1 MARLGFF
8 LARSLGFAALGALLS
23 SPLAGCS
30 SSDDNGTPDVAVT
43 DGGGDADAGD
53 TPVVVKPTG
62 TADLTLLTLTAWQ
75 GQLDPL
81 TVTTTTTATTY
92 GGLATLSAYFK
103 AERAA
108 TKDDVLLV
116 TAGDEF
122 GATPVLSS
130 AFEDEPAVK
139 GLDFLGLR
147 VSTFANHNFD
157 LGIAGLQK
165 LITQAG
171 YTFVSTN
178 LNNVTKELG
187 AKVAVPYQLVEVGA
201 TAPKPKVAFLGVTS
215 PNLLKIQFP
224 GKVGTITVEEQI
236 AATNRAAQAARDAG
250 ASLVVALVHGGV
262 DKVDGGTPTGAMVDL
277 AKGATGVDVYV
288 GNNVDL
294 AFAGEVNGALLLQN
308 LKRGQAFHVAK
319 IKIVDGKVQS
329 KSAVS
334 KDAVGK
340 VVAVFPAG
348 ASCSLP
354 GDCASGTCTSGKCV
368 LQCPS
373 TACESGFTCNAGSCE
388 KIVMAPDTA
397 ADAVLDPY
405 RKALPEKFDVKL
417 AVVDQEYKRGGTP
430 QIERIAETPL
440 GDLLADAMLSR
451 CAPLGAKIAYV
462 NGGALKAALPSTYA
476 PVDKTLRR
484 TAVGYAAGPPYDL
497 VLGDVF
503 NVLPFGNSVVVRKI
517 KGAVLWSALENG
529 LAALPAAAGGF
540 PQIAGFKVV
549 YDPAAAAG
557 SRVVSVTLD
566 DGTVVAK
573 DDSKEIGLVTV
584 DFINAGGDGYGMLV
598 EPVPSPAGQ
607 LLTTV
612 MADYLKAS
620 SPVPAPKGGRLVPK
634 V

>member
-1 MARLGFF
+1 MRFF
-8 LARSLGFAALGALLS
+8 LAFSLGLTAAA
-23 SPLAGCS
+23 PAGCS
-30 SSDDNGTPDVAVT
+30 SSDDPGAADTGGG

-53 TPVVVKPTG
+53 TPVVVKPVG
-62 TADLTLLTLTAWQ
+62 TADVTLLTLTAWQ

-81 TVTTTTTATTY
+81 TVTTATTSTTY

-130 AFEDEPAVK
+130 AFDDEPAVK
-139 GLDFLGLR
+139 ALDFLGLR

-157 LGIAGLQK
+157 HGIAGLQK
-165 LITQAG
+165 LITQAS
-171 YTFVSTN
+171 YTFVSSN
-178 LNNVTKELG
+178 LLEVTKELG
-187 AKVAVPYQLVEVGA
+187 SKVQVPYHLVEVGA
-201 TAPKPKVAFLGVTS
+201 AAPKPKVAFLGVTS

-224 GKVGTITVEEQI
+224 GKVGTITVQEQI
-236 AATNRAAQAARDAG
+236 SATTKAAQAARDAG

-262 DKVDGGTPTGAMVDL
+262 DKIEGGAPTGALVDL

-288 GNNVDL
+288 GNNIDL
-294 AFAGEVNGALLLQN
+294 AFAGEVNGALLVQN
-308 LKRGQAFHVAK
+308 LKRGQAFHVVKA
-319 IKIVDGKVQS
+319 KIVDGKVTS
-329 KSAVS
+329 KTATS

-340 VVAVFPAG
+340 IVTVFPAG
-348 ASCSLP
+348 PTCGAP
-354 GDCASGTCTSGKCV
+354 TDCASGTCASGKCV
-368 LQCPS
+368 LACPS
-373 TACESGFTCNAGSCE
+373 TACETGFTCNAGACE
-388 KIVMAPDTA
+388 KIVMAADTS

-430 QIERIAETPL
+430 QIERIGETPL
-440 GDLLADAMLSR
+440 GDLLADAMLAR

-462 NGGALKAALPSTYA
+462 NGGALKAALPSPYA

-484 TAVGYAAGPPYDL
+484 TAVGYAAGPPYDV

-503 NVLPFGNSVVVRKI
+503 NVLPFGNAVVVRKV
-517 KGAVLWSALENG
+517 KGSVLWSALENG
-529 LAALPAAAGGF
+529 FSALPAAAGGF

-549 YDPAAAAG
+549 YDPKAAAG
-557 SRVVSVTLD
+557 ARVVSVTLD
-566 DGTVVAK
+566 DGTVVTK
-573 DDSKEIGLVTV
+573 DDPKEIGLVTV
-584 DFINAGGDGYGMLV
+584 DFINAGGDGYSMLV

-607 LLTTV
+607 LLTTI

-620 SPVPAPKGGRLVPK
+620 TPIALPKGGRLVPK